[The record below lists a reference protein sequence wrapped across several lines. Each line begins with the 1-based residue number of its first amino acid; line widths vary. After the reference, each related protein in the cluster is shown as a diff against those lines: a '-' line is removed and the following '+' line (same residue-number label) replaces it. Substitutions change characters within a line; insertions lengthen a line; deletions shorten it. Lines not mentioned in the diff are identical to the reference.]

1 MIRTSLLAGLILAA
15 TVLSAQAAEPVKG
28 AVKGTAQVGKGVVQG
43 AGQAGKGVV
52 QGAGL
57 AGKGVV
63 QGTGTVVKKTG
74 RGLKCIF
81 TLGNRC

>member
-1 MIRTSLLAGLILAA
+1 MRFSLPILAA
-15 TVLSAQAAEPVKG
+15 LMIAGMAIPAEAARPVKG
-28 AVKGTAQVGKGVVQG
+28 VVQGTATAGKGVVQG

-52 QGAGL
+52 RGAGTV
-57 AGKGVV
+57 AKG
-63 QGTGTVVKKTG
+63 TG

>member
-1 MIRTSLLAGLILAA
+1 MIRTSLLASLILAA
-15 TVLSAQAAEPVKG
+15 ATLSAQAVEPVKG
-28 AVKGTAQVGKGVVQG
+28 AVKGTAEVGKNVVQG
-43 AGQAGKGVV
+43 AGQ
-52 QGAGL
+52 

-74 RGLKCIF
+74 KGLKCIF

>member
-1 MIRTSLLAGLILAA
+1 MIRTSLLAALFVMVAA
-15 TVLSAQAAEPVKG
+15 MPSYAAEPVRG
-28 AVKGTAQVGKGVVQG
+28 VVKGTKTVGQGVVQG

-52 QGAGL
+52 RGA
-57 AGKGVV
+57 
-63 QGTGTVVKKTG
+63 GTVVKTTG